1 MGTSTGSQETLYQHQ
16 VCLLRAGFA
25 ARNVKMAEFPCLE
38 IPGRRDCAKPAL
50 GRISSG
56 MVGGGSSFLQLQSV
70 SFWSRGAGLISGLGM
85 LPLPHP
91 VSRRESPRIALEL
104 AGHQLGEKAVI
115 PQPGGTRAT
124 NLSLQN
130 GLRDLL
136 SINPRSARQAQG
148 GASASPLRAPSQP
161 RAKLRLA
168 PAGRPLLPSFSI
180 RERAK
185 D

>member
-1 MGTSTGSQETLYQHQ
+1 MLNQLW
-16 VCLLRAGFA
+16 AG
-25 ARNVKMAEFPCLE
+25 L
-38 IPGRRDCAKPAL
+38 
-50 GRISSG
+50 SSG
-56 MVGGGSSFLQLQSV
+56 MVGGSSFLQLQSI

-85 LPLPHP
+85 FPLPHP

-104 AGHQLGEKAVI
+104 AGHQRGEKAII
-115 PQPGGTRAT
+115 PQPGGPRAT
-124 NLSLQN
+124 KLSLQN

-148 GASASPLRAPSQP
+148 GASASPLRTPPQP

-168 PAGRPLLPSFSI
+168 SPGRPLPSFSI